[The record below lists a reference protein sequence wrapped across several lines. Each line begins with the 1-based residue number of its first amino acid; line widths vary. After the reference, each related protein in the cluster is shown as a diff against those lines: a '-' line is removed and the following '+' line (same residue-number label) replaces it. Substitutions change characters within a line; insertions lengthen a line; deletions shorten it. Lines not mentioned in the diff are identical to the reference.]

1 MALIAFQNLTFRYPG
16 AGEPALDDVCLEVGQ
31 GSLLCLMGRSGCGKT
46 TLVRQLKTALV
57 PKGARSGR
65 VLLNG
70 ADVDAVGLRD
80 QARLVGYVGQDPDSQ
95 LVCDTVGRELAFGL
109 ENVGAPR
116 EEAAVAVAETASYFG
131 LQELMDCP
139 VAELSGGQKQLVNLA
154 AVLALRPQ
162 VLVLDEPTSQLDP
175 VAAGEFLATVRAVN
189 DDLGLTVILVE
200 QRLEAAFAMADQV
213 VVMANGRV
221 AFQGSP
227 EEVAASLGKCNHELC
242 RCLPSA
248 ARIALA
254 LSGGTLQPCPLTVRE
269 GRRWLEGRL
278 GGCQVRA
285 CSAADPAAGTAES
298 AGSAR
303 SGAAER
309 PACRPALRLRDVW
322 FRYGRDLPDV
332 LRGLSL
338 TVEAGQLFAL
348 VGGNGAGKSTL
359 LSLACGL
366 RTPYRGRVETF
377 GNRCALLPQD
387 PQALFSWDSVAQE
400 LDDMVGAGVAGAAS
414 AGGSGDSAYGGNAA
428 VTTEEVAALCHLK
441 GLLDRH
447 PLDLSSGEQQR
458 VALAKA
464 LLVNPSVLLLDEPT
478 KGLDALFKSEL
489 GALLRRLA
497 QRGLTVV
504 AVSHDVEF
512 CAEWADRAAL
522 LFDGAIVASGAPS
535 QLFAASAF
543 YTTAASRIARDAV
556 SGAVTV
562 EDVVSA
568 CRSL

>member
-16 AGEPALDDVCLEVGQ
+16 TDEPALDDACLEVGR
-31 GSLLCLMGRSGCGKT
+31 GSLVCLMGRSGCGKT
-46 TLVRQLKTALV
+46 TLVKQLKTPLV
-57 PKGARSGR
+57 PKGVRSGR
-65 VLLNG
+65 VLFDG
-70 ADVDAVGLRD
+70 VDVDAMDLRD
-80 QARLVGYVGQDPDSQ
+80 QARLIGYVGQDPDSQ

-175 VAAGEFLATVRAVN
+175 VAAAEFLATVRAVN

-213 VVMANGRV
+213 VALEGGRV
-221 AFQGSP
+221 MFQGGP
-227 EEVAASLGKCNHELC
+227 EEVAAGLGKCNHELC

-254 LSGGTLQPCPLTVRE
+254 LSDGGAVSCPLTVRE
-269 GRRWLEGRL
+269 GRRWLEGHL
-278 GGCQVRA
+278 GGRRLRT
-285 CSAADPAAGTAES
+285 CSVADAAASTAEG
-298 AGSAR
+298 AGLAKP
-303 SGAAER
+303 GADES
-309 PACRPALRLRDVW
+309 PCVRPALRLHNVW
-322 FRYGRDLPDV
+322 FRYERDLPDV
-332 LRGLSL
+332 LCGLSL
-338 TVEAGQLFAL
+338 TVEAGQIFAL

-359 LSLACGL
+359 LSLAAGL
-366 RTPYRGRVETF
+366 RAPYRGHVEAF

-387 PQALFSWDSVAQE
+387 PLALFSWDSVAQE
-400 LDDMVGAGVAGAAS
+400 LDEMAEAGAAGR
-414 AGGSGDSAYGGNAA
+414 AGGADVSACAGKAA
-428 VTTEEVAALCHLK
+428 ITVEEAVALCRLED
-441 GLLDRH
+441 LLDRH

-458 VALAKA
+458 LALAKA
-464 LLVNPSVLLLDEPT
+464 LLLNPSVLLLDEPT
-478 KGLDALFKSEL
+478 KGLDALFKAKL
-489 GALLRRLA
+489 GVLLRQLA

-522 LFDGAIVASGAPS
+522 LFDGAIAASGTPS

-556 SGAVTV
+556 PGAVTV